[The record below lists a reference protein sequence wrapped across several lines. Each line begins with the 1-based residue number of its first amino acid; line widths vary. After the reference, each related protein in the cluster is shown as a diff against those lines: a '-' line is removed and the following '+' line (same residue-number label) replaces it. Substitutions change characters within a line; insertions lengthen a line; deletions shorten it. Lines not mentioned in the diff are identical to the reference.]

1 MSEKNPSGCK
11 TGLGKKRGPAKS
23 ERRLAA
29 ESAGMSRNRMYNALI
44 LAELPEDEFE
54 ALVESDNPPTI
65 AELVRIGRGYEA
77 HRKSNSRGI
86 SRLQRA
92 WDESPEIDRLALLKH
107 IKANKEAYT

>member
-29 ESAGMSRNRMYNALI
+29 ESAGISRNGMYTALA
-44 LAELPEDEFE
+44 LAKIPDDEFE
-54 ALVESDNPPTI
+54 ALVESDNPPSVT
-65 AELVRIGRGYEA
+65 ELDRISRGYEA
-77 HRKSNSRGI
+77 HRKSNSRRI

-92 WDESPEIDRLALLKH
+92 WNESPEIDRLALLKH
-107 IKANKEAYT
+107 IENKP